1 MEAFKEKQ
9 FLIFKLDNGQEV
21 KYDLSKSCFIGKSGK
36 VVKSISSYL
45 SGYTIQDVIESFSD
59 ENFRNF
65 LKFLNLNFV
74 NVKQQRNYWGTKTE
88 GTRIKNIGTF
98 LSKISYYLYFEQY
111 FSAGIKKIDPNFHV
125 EVKDL
130 PKGYLNFLKK
140 FDKEANNKTLLEY
153 TYNVD
158 NYNLIN
164 KLIDEKKF
172 NSLTRSDLDSI
183 LIIPAERTNYWS
195 GIDSNKQYVLRN
207 SPEYQTILQQR
218 RYYPGPK
225 IASDIFYILCNT
237 YNYNKM
243 RLLEYIDDLL
253 TFEGITN
260 LIDLLRELEDYNC
273 MLTEM
278 SPTRKYE
285 KYPKYFLSMHTITV
299 RNYNRLVK
307 AVYPAEKFEER
318 VKKDWEFSYNDYR
331 FIYPNTDADI
341 KEEAVMQNNCVAS
354 YINRVI
360 DGKCDIM
367 FLRNKD
373 NLKHSLVTLEIREW
387 KVVQA
392 KAKFNS
398 EPSEDEWEAIH
409 EFDKFLLKKKK
420 EYFTKKAKELQLG
433 TDKGFNMMTNMT
445 KKLEK
450 KS

>member
-1 MEAFKEKQ
+1 
-9 FLIFKLDNGQEV
+9 
-21 KYDLSKSCFIGKSGK
+21 
-36 VVKSISSYL
+36 
-45 SGYTIQDVIESFSD
+45 
-59 ENFRNF
+59 
-65 LKFLNLNFV
+65 
-74 NVKQQRNYWGTKTE
+74 
-88 GTRIKNIGTF
+88 
-98 LSKISYYLYFEQY
+98 
-111 FSAGIKKIDPNFHV
+111 
-125 EVKDL
+125 
-130 PKGYLNFLKK
+130 
-140 FDKEANNKTLLEY
+140 
-153 TYNVD
+153 
-158 NYNLIN
+158 
-164 KLIDEKKF
+164 
-172 NSLTRSDLDSI
+172 
-183 LIIPAERTNYWS
+183 
-195 GIDSNKQYVLRN
+195 
-207 SPEYQTILQQR
+207 
-218 RYYPGPK
+218 
-225 IASDIFYILCNT
+225 
-237 YNYNKM
+237 
-243 RLLEYIDDLL
+243 
-253 TFEGITN
+253 
-260 LIDLLRELEDYNC
+260 
-273 MLTEM
+273 
-278 SPTRKYE
+278 
-285 KYPKYFLSMHTITV
+285 MHTITV

-420 EYFTKKAKELQLG
+420 EYFTKKVKELQLG